1 MVIRFGLRRRG
12 AALQFLSNSRGRRNA
27 LAYGRA
33 EPGSV
38 SPAFVF
44 RENSARFCQ
53 RNQQYLKPGFA

>member
-38 SPAFVF
+38 SPASYFAKIVLVFV
-44 RENSARFCQ
+44 NAIS
-53 RNQQYLKPGFA
+53 NI

>member
-38 SPAFVF
+38 SPA
-44 RENSARFCQ
+44 S
-53 RNQQYLKPGFA
+53 YFAKIVLVSVNAISNI